1 MDPAFAQHDTIF
13 SNMIYMYSYSLY
25 LFFDFAG
32 YSSFVIGV
40 SYMMGIKT
48 PKTSISHSLVVILKT
63 WNRWHMSL
71 SFGSVILFT
80 CVSSFCNE
88 EKVN

>member
-63 WNRWHMSL
+63 SEPLAHEFIIRFRDFIYMRFVFLQRRKS
-71 SFGSVILFT
+71 
-80 CVSSFCNE
+80 
-88 EKVN
+88 